1 MFETYLNNRL
11 FTLFICPLIL
21 GSLTVFSF
29 QPFNLSAINFL
40 VLPIFFYLLVY
51 IKKKSKSIY
60 RKKPFKKNLFLFG
73 TSFGFGYFIC
83 GIFWITNS
91 LTFDQNLKFLI
102 PFALILIPLFLSL
115 FFSIITL
122 IVGQYLNYN
131 FSSIL
136 VLSSSLAISDYIR
149 AKILT
154 GFPWNL
160 WSYSF
165 SWNTEVI
172 QILNKI
178 GLFAFN
184 LLSITIFIIPAVI
197 FFQIDLKKKII
208 ILILPVLLIFS
219 LYIYGNHSLN
229 QNKSLIKSIETFNIK
244 VVSPNFNLE
253 YGLSLNDIEKR
264 LKSLIRYSDAQNN
277 KKTIII
283 WPEGVF
289 SGYNF
294 SEILVLKKIFV
305 ENFNDNHFILF
316 GINRLNKKKNGVYN
330 SMLIVDKNLEI
341 VQEYKKQKLV
351 PFGEFL
357 PFEKILKFIGLKKIT
372 EGHGSFLKGDN
383 QNNLIIENLNILPLI
398 CYEVIFPE
406 FVQNSDPKTN
416 IIINISE
423 DGWFGN
429 SIGPSQHFSKAIFRA
444 VEQNTFLIRSTNRGI
459 SAIIN
464 NKGEII
470 KKLNPVE
477 AGNIQLEVP
486 LIRTNNKN
494 KNDLIF
500 FILLITYIFI
510 IYFYKKNDTK

>member
-40 VLPIFFYLLVY
+40 ILPIFFYLIVY
-51 IKKKSKSIY
+51 IKKKSKSVY

-83 GIFWITNS
+83 GIYWITNS
-91 LTFDQNLKFLI
+91 LTFDQNFKFLI

-115 FFSIITL
+115 FFSLTTL
-122 IVGQYLNYN
+122 IIGQYLNYN
-131 FSSIL
+131 FSSML

-165 SWNTEVI
+165 SWATELI

-208 ILILPVLLIFS
+208 ILLLPVLFVFS

-229 QNKSLIKSIETFNIK
+229 QNKSLIKSFEKFNIK

-253 YGLSLNDIEKR
+253 YGLSLNDIEKK
-264 LKSLIRYSDAQNN
+264 LKSLIRYSDAQ
-277 KKTIII
+277 KT
-283 WPEGVF
+283 
-289 SGYNF
+289 
-294 SEILVLKKIFV
+294 
-305 ENFNDNHFILF
+305 
-316 GINRLNKKKNGVYN
+316 
-330 SMLIVDKNLEI
+330 
-341 VQEYKKQKLV
+341 
-351 PFGEFL
+351 
-357 PFEKILKFIGLKKIT
+357 
-372 EGHGSFLKGDN
+372 
-383 QNNLIIENLNILPLI
+383 
-398 CYEVIFPE
+398 
-406 FVQNSDPKTN
+406 
-416 IIINISE
+416 
-423 DGWFGN
+423 
-429 SIGPSQHFSKAIFRA
+429 
-444 VEQNTFLIRSTNRGI
+444 
-459 SAIIN
+459 
-464 NKGEII
+464 
-470 KKLNPVE
+470 KKL
-477 AGNIQLEVP
+477 
-486 LIRTNNKN
+486 
-494 KNDLIF
+494 
-500 FILLITYIFI
+500 
-510 IYFYKKNDTK
+510 